1 VAPDGSCTNT
11 VPSWPRG
18 PGKARVVVIGT
29 EPVYIEL
36 IVVNDCESPVLFGAD
51 IVAPDGSCTN
61 TVPSWPRGPGKAR
74 VVVIGTEPV
83 YIELIVVNDC
93 ESPVLFGADIVAPD
107 GSCTNTV
114 PSWPR
119 GPGKARVVVIGTEPV
134 YIELIVVNDC
144 DDPLLLGADIAN
156 PEGTCTNTV
165 PSCPSD
171 PGKARVVVMGTEPV
185 YVEVR
190 VVKDCGS
197 PRPTPPV
204 DREAPDGRDAP
215 GGGSEMPEG
224 NKAPDGS
231 EVPGTST
238 RIVVVALG
246 SSVFAIV
253 VVLVTEP
260 A

>member
-1 VAPDGSCTNT
+1 VTATEPAYTEVIVVNDCARPLLLGKDVAALDGICTTT
-11 VPSWPRG
+11 VPSWPSG
-18 PGKARVVVIGT
+18 PGRAKVVVMGT
-29 EPVYIEL
+29 EPVYTEV
-36 IVVNDCESPVLFGAD
+36 IVVN
-51 IVAPDGSCTN
+51 
-61 TVPSWPRGPGKAR
+61 
-74 VVVIGTEPV
+74 
-83 YIELIVVNDC
+83 C

-165 PSCPSD
+165 PSCPSG

-204 DREAPDGRDAP
+204 DREAPDRRDAP